1 MTAIGRRDI
10 ELYHAAVRDSH
21 APATANRHLALLS
34 AIFRRAVE
42 WERVEKNPCTGGKMF
57 RENNASERFLTESEI
72 AKLVQAMDA
81 DPNRTAAAA
90 LKMLLLCG
98 DDTTNGKTRRIVLS
112 RALVALLQA
121 QNSRGVSGW
130 IFPGRDGPDKPIDNL
145 TKPFNRMLLAAG
157 LEKGQIHDLRHTHAS
172 MLLASGGKRCR

>member
-1 MTAIGRRDI
+1 MRPGAALVGTAELDQFVLRD
-10 ELYHAAVRDSH
+10 
-21 APATANRHLALLS
+21 APAL
-34 AIFRRAVE
+34 
-42 WERVEKNPCTGGKMF
+42 
-57 RENNASERFLTESEI
+57 
-72 AKLVQAMDA
+72 AKLLQAMEA

-145 TKPFNRMLLAAG
+145 TKPFNRMLKAAG
-157 LEKGQIHDLRHTHAS
+157 LEKAQIHDLIHTHAS